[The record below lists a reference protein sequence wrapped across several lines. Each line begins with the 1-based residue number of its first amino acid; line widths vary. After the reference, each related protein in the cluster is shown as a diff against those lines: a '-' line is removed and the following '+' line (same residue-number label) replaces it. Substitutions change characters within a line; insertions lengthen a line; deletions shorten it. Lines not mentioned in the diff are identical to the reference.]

1 MANCRKC
8 WYRQSD
14 GIPYVD
20 ISPKRMRLHTDFPSS
35 LERYP
40 HLFWQETCPSRH
52 HPHDTWTKKVRLWIT
67 VSAPFW
73 NWKYRI
79 FKFSVLHKI
88 LKILL
93 FPTAF
98 DRFWLIDRKAFHKPA
113 EFLTCQEPGFRSIP
127 GPLEPAASIKPF
139 LQKYKP
145 ILVKMQCFEFAAVP
159 STEKVNRI
167 CVGIEFVNITYDR
180 HEAIKTLA
188 HICPASY
195 HEDLWYTGQVT

>member
-20 ISPKRMRLHTDFPSS
+20 ISPKRIRLHTDFPSS

-40 HLFWQETCPSRH
+40 HPFWQETCPSRH
-52 HPHDTWTKKVRLWIT
+52 HPHDTWTKKVWLWIT
-67 VSAPFW
+67 VRAPFR

-98 DRFWLIDRKAFHKPA
+98 DRFGLIDRKAFHKPA
-113 EFLTCQEPGFRSIP
+113 EFLTGQKEEIRPCRSVRGPSRSRSSMWYPGR
-127 GPLEPAASIKPF
+127 
-139 LQKYKP
+139 
-145 ILVKMQCFEFAAVP
+145 
-159 STEKVNRI
+159 R
-167 CVGIEFVNITYDR
+167 TY
-180 HEAIKTLA
+180 L
-188 HICPASY
+188 SG
-195 HEDLWYTGQVT
+195 LWFQNGTSGL